1 MTMHGRDMRD
11 AGEIGGRR
19 TLRGPNVASGARIG
33 DRGNV
38 PRLWIRPFRRWAALC
53 GAVLAL
59 ALGAVP
65 AVAHHPLGGQAMGGF
80 SDGLLSGL
88 GHPVLGFDHLFF
100 VLAVGIAARLG
111 PAPLLAPLAYLAAM
125 ASGVA
130 LVAGGGTLPFVEP
143 MVLVSLVL
151 AGGLLAAGRR
161 LPLLLAAGF
170 GLFHGAAFG
179 EAMAGVEAA
188 RGSVLAGYLLGL
200 IAVQWVL
207 AVLAGAGGERFL
219 GIGTPGA
226 PGARLAGAG
235 IAGAGAML
243 ALEAGE
249 GAALAVLGLGG

>member
-1 MTMHGRDMRD
+1 MTMQDRDMRD
-11 AGEIGGRR
+11 SGEIGGRR
-19 TLRGPNVASGARIG
+19 TLRGPDVA
-33 DRGNV
+33 
-38 PRLWIRPFRRWAALC
+38 L

-59 ALGAVP
+59 AFATLP
-65 AVAHHPLGGQAMGGF
+65 AAAHHPLGGQAMRGF

-111 PAPLLAPLAYLAAM
+111 SAPVLSPLAYLLTM

-130 LVAGGGTLPFVEP
+130 LVAGGGELLLVEP
-143 MVLVSLVL
+143 MVLGSLVL
-151 AGGLLAAGRR
+151 AGGLLATGRR

-200 IAVQWVL
+200 VAVQW
-207 AVLAGAGGERFL
+207 AVAVMAGAAAKRFL
-219 GIGTPGA
+219 GITQPGA
-226 PGARLAGAG
+226 PGPRLIGAG
-235 IAGAGAML
+235 IAGAGVML

-249 GAALAVLGLGG
+249 GAALAALGLGG

>member
-1 MTMHGRDMRD
+1 MHDWDMPD
-11 AGEIGGRR
+11 AGEIGARCPPQ
-19 TLRGPNVASGARIG
+19 GPGVATGAMTG
-33 DRGNV
+33 DCGSV
-38 PRLWIRPFRRWAALC
+38 SRLHIRPFRRRAAFCGAALAMTLG
-53 GAVLAL
+53 GAL
-59 ALGAVP
+59 P
-65 AVAHHPLGGQAMGGF
+65 AAAHHPLGGQAMRGF

-130 LVAGGGTLPFVEP
+130 LVAIGGGLPFVEP
-143 MVLVSLVL
+143 MVLGSLMM

-188 RGSVLAGYLLGL
+188 RDSVLAGYLLGL
-200 IAVQWVL
+200 LSVQWAL
-207 AVLAGAGGERFL
+207 AVLAGAGAARL
-219 GIGTPGA
+219 LSITRPGA
-226 PGARLAGAG
+226 QGARLIGAG
-235 IAGAGAML
+235 IAGAGVVL

-249 GAALAVLGLGG
+249 GATLAALGLGG